1 LNSGRES
8 FAAFGSAGVDDCASA
23 AGFHAHQKS
32 MGTGSACFRGLV
44 CAFHDKNLWF
54 EGKPCIISVFTWF
67 LKEFLFESANLS
79 NKLTETDEKTLFL
92 WINF

>member
-1 LNSGRES
+1 MRTKNPWVRALRFLEGWYVR
-8 FAAFGSAGVDDCASA
+8 F
-23 AGFHAHQKS
+23 
-32 MGTGSACFRGLV
+32 MI
-44 CAFHDKNLWF
+44 KNLWF